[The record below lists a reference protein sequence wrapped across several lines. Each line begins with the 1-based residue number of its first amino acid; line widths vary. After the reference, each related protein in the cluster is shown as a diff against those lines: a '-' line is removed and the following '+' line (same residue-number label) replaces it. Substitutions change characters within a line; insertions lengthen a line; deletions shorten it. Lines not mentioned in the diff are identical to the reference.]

1 MVYTPFD
8 FNEAIAHR
16 KDYVEDGLREGS
28 PVVGLS
34 FPDGIILLTVRR
46 TQRKVFE
53 IYDRLAYSAIGRQS
67 DIEDIRLGAIKVAH
81 EEGYGRSPD
90 DVTAHRLVGFALSP
104 TLKKLF
110 GDQFN
115 APAVVRALFAELGAR
130 PQDDLF
136 YVLNYDGDYSQTG
149 ERAVIAGTPEA
160 EERMLAALSAGAP
173 PATRDDA
180 IRLAL
185 EAWGH
190 GALESRRLPADEK
203 EVDDEARARQVE
215 ALIAQE
221 LKAGALEVG
230 LLDRTT
236 PNEAKFRLLDP
247 AELPTRG

>member
-104 TLKKLF
+104 TLKRLF

-115 APAVVRALFAELGAR
+115 APAVVRALFAELG
-130 PQDDLF
+130 PTPDEDLF

-149 ERAVIAGTPEA
+149 QRAVIAGTSEA
-160 EERMLAALSAGAP
+160 EERMLALLTAAGP
-173 PATRDDA
+173 VTDRDAA
-180 IRLAL
+180 IRLAVK
-185 EAWGH
+185 AWAE
-190 GALESRRLPADEK
+190 GAYESRRLPSDDAESDETTRAQRVEQLLADEL
-203 EVDDEARARQVE
+203 QS
-215 ALIAQE
+215 
-221 LKAGALEVG
+221 GSLEVG
-230 LLDRTT
+230 LLDRTI
-236 PNEAKFRLLDP
+236 PNEARFRLLAA
-247 AELPTRG
+247 AELPAPA

>member
-8 FNEAIAHR
+8 FNEAISHR

-28 PVVGLS
+28 PVVGAS
-34 FPDGIILLTVRR
+34 FPDGLILLTVRR

-104 TLKKLF
+104 SLKRLF

-115 APAVVRALFAELGAR
+115 APAVVRALFAELGAS
-130 PQDDLF
+130 PDDDLF
-136 YVLNYDGDYSQTG
+136 YVLNYDGDYSQTAR
-149 ERAVIAGTPEA
+149 RAAIAGTPEA
-160 EERMLAALSAGAP
+160 EERMLAVLGAGEP

-185 EAWGH
+185 KAWAE
-190 GALESRRLPADEK
+190 GAYESRRHPGDEADE
-203 EVDDEARARQVE
+203 DEEKRASRVQDLVRD
-215 ALIAQE
+215 E
-221 LKAGALEVG
+221 LAAGSLEVG
-230 LLDRTT
+230 LLDRAT
-236 PNEAKFRLLDP
+236 PNEAKFRLLS
-247 AELPTRG
+247 ATELPEAH

>member
-8 FNEAIAHR
+8 FNEAISHR

-28 PVVGLS
+28 PVVGMS

-104 TLKKLF
+104 TLKRLF

-115 APAVVRALFAELGAR
+115 APAVVRALFAELG
-130 PQDDLF
+130 PTPDDDLF

-149 ERAVIAGTPEA
+149 QRAAIAGTSEA
-160 EERMLAALSAGAP
+160 EERMLDVLTAAGP
-173 PATRDDA
+173 VTDRDAA
-180 IRLAL
+180 IRLAVK
-185 EAWGH
+185 AWAE
-190 GALESRRLPADEK
+190 GAYESRRLPSDDAEP
-203 EVDDEARARQVE
+203 DEATRAQRVE
-215 ALIAQE
+215 QLLAEE
-221 LKAGALEVG
+221 LRAGSLEVG

-236 PNEAKFRLLDP
+236 PNEARFRLLTAD
-247 AELPTRG
+247 ELPSHG